1 METFYRIVWLFFCYS
16 FLGWLGETGLTALR
30 ERRYVDKSLLYGP
43 MCIVYGLAGVFI
55 TIALRELTDHLFF
68 LFLGSAIYAT
78 VAEWLTCTGLCM
90 ES

>member
-43 MCIVYGLAGVFI
+43 VCIVYGLAGVFI
-55 TIALRELTDHLFF
+55 TIAPSMPRWRNGWRD
-68 LFLGSAIYAT
+68 
-78 VAEWLTCTGLCM
+78 TGWNG
-90 ES
+90 